1 MAENK
6 APAAPPG
13 LEGPG
18 RKLWKD
24 VLADYELSPAEM
36 SVLEV
41 ACRALDRM
49 RAAEK
54 VLAAEGLTVSGR
66 WGPQPHPLILVARDA
81 GTQLRAAIKQLK
93 VELDADDGRINR
105 PGPRPSTRIKERKS
119 AIAARR
125 ASQWGAGA

>member
-1 MAENK
+1 MVDFK

-13 LEGPG
+13 LDAPG
-18 RKLWKD
+18 KQLWRD
-24 VLADYELSPAEM
+24 VLGGYELSPAEM

-54 VLAAEGLTVSGR
+54 VLAADGLTVGGR

-81 GTQLRAAIKQLK
+81 GTQLRAAIKQLG
-93 VELDADDGRINR
+93 VAFDDDEKIAR
-105 PGPRPSTRIKERKS
+105 PGPRPSTRIKAQKA

-125 ASQWGAGA
+125 AAQWGEAG